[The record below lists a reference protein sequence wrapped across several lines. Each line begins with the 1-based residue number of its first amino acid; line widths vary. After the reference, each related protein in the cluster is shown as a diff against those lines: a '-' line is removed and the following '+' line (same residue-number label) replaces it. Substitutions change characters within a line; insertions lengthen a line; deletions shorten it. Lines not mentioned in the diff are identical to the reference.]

1 MEHNPLINFKYRSII
16 STTVQVKKRFRLK
29 NFFFHFTHYNLA
41 RNNLRYIV
49 VMFTIREP
57 GINFCLDVHS
67 KTIQAGMMSPG
78 NRCLPA

>member
-1 MEHNPLINFKYRSII
+1 MEHNPLINFKFRSII

-29 NFFFHFTHYNLA
+29 IFLFHFTHYNLA

-49 VMFTIREP
+49 VMFTIKEP
-57 GINFCLDVHS
+57 GINNCLVVHS